1 MQRILALFAIVVF
14 AALHQDFWLW
24 DDARLVFG
32 FLPSGL
38 AYHVAYSVATA
49 GVWLLIVRYVWPA
62 WLDETRDSRKGTGER
77 AQ

>member
-1 MQRILALFAIVVF
+1 MQRILALFAVFVF

-24 DDARLVFG
+24 DDAGLVFG

-38 AYHVAYSVATA
+38 AYHAAYSVATA
-49 GVWLLIVRYVWPA
+49 GVWLLIVRYAWPTE
-62 WLDETRDSRKGTGER
+62 LDDPRDSREGTGER